1 MIYSSSTTIVH
12 LFIYPSGQ
20 PSSQPSIY
28 QSIYLST
35 LSYLVSSY
43 LILSY
48 YIHISVI
55 LYPSIDILPLL
66 SVVCCFAFCIWVPS
80 RTTDASCANR
90 DAQFQVR
97 CPIIIPWKSAEPR
110 SNISADDSDLH
121 AGCIWLLLSCLKLL
135 KVAYLPVVGKFRAKP
150 NSIHHRYD
158 RPLFCSTKVRKWF
171 LPLSCL
177 ATFGHHWLDTPSIY
191 ARRAW
196 FWSALLW
203 VHNNNNHIID
213 IYYIY
218 IYYMIYILLIYID
231 R

>member
-1 MIYSSSTTIVH
+1 MIMLSPWAPKHHLAVRQSGPAERTLPTYHSSGRRLLQRCS
-12 LFIYPSGQ
+12 LLQ
-20 PSSQPSIY
+20 
-28 QSIYLST
+28 T
-35 LSYLVSSY
+35 L
-43 LILSY
+43 
-48 YIHISVI
+48 
-55 LYPSIDILPLL
+55 
-66 SVVCCFAFCIWVPS
+66 VVLHHMKNDRINLGFW
-80 RTTDASCANR
+80 ASLHKRNERHWGTMRSMR
-90 DAQFQVR
+90 DY
-97 CPIIIPWKSAEPR
+97 
-110 SNISADDSDLH
+110 
-121 AGCIWLLLSCLKLL
+121 LSCLKLL

-196 FWSALLW
+196 LWSALLW

-218 IYYMIYILLIYID
+218 IIDIYIIDIYS
-231 R
+231 